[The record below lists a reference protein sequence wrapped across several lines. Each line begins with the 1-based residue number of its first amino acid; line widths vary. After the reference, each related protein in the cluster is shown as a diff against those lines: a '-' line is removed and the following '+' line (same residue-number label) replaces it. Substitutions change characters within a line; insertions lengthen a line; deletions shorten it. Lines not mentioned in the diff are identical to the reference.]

1 MPFMYTPPKK
11 EEKDKNFGAA
21 YKMLQE
27 HSSLLHTNIWAL
39 GFLLLH
45 RNEEKKEKMKVP
57 LQCDANK

>member
-1 MPFMYTPPKK
+1 MTKMPPKK

-27 HSSLLHTNIWAL
+27 HSSLSHTNIWAL